1 MGKQGSFLKRLTDV
15 IISIL
20 LLLPSLPIL
29 IIAAIAIKIE
39 SRGPVFFTQKR
50 SGVNGVEF
58 TIYKLRTMVQGSE
71 NGDVW
76 TQKNDKRI
84 TAVGRLLRK
93 TSIDEL
99 PQLINV
105 LIGDMSIIGPRPE
118 VPSVVINYTPE
129 QQKVLK
135 YKPGI
140 TGYSQVN
147 GRAAIELNKKLMMDI
162 EYSERETFFSD
173 LKILL
178 KTPLVVISNDGNIM

>member
-15 IISIL
+15 VISVL
-20 LLLPSLPIL
+20 LLIPSFPVLL
-29 IIAAIAIKIE
+29 IAAIAIKIE
-39 SRGPVFFTQKR
+39 SKGPVFFTQKR

-71 NGDVW
+71 NGEVW

-84 TAVGRLLRK
+84 TAVGRLLRL

-118 VPSVVINYTPE
+118 VPSVVVNYTPA

-162 EYSERETFFSD
+162 EYSERETFFTD